1 MDYTQ
6 LSEKLYEI
14 VKAKVSWRKN
24 DRDKIAFITK
34 FLQENIER
42 ELSKIGLVPSDAST
56 SGLAITEE
64 ALDSLPEHTL
74 TVAPE
79 NTLDLVEQRTN
90 VTVENKLHDNVAM
103 SKPDLKI
110 FSELPVNETQ
120 VAREPHTLLQR
131 IVVEADEIVPPVE
144 KTNEPKV
151 KQAKPA
157 AVDGEVKRY
166 YIEITCSAI
175 ITKPKFQIFK
185 APDIRETDFKT
196 DNVIKQATVFNAVV
210 DVASKSEI
218 QEVVAKHFAGGYLSK
233 MEPQEQEWI
242 PPQYA
247 TIWQNRTSLY

>member
-64 ALDSLPEHTL
+64 ALDSMSEHTL

-79 NTLDLVEQRTN
+79 NPLDLVELRTN
-90 VTVENKLHDNVAM
+90 MTVENKLHDNVAM

-110 FSELPVNETQ
+110 YSELPVNETQ
-120 VAREPHTLLQR
+120 IAREPHTLLQR
-131 IVVEADEIVPPVE
+131 IVVEADEIVPHVE
-144 KTNEPKV
+144 KTNKPE
-151 KQAKPA
+151 AKPA
-157 AVDGEVKRY
+157 ADGEVKRY
-166 YIEITCSAI
+166 YIEITCSSI

-196 DNVIKQATVFNAVV
+196 DKVIKQATVFNAVV
-210 DVASKSEI
+210 DVSSKSEI
-218 QEVVAKHFAGGYLSK
+218 QEIVNKHFAGGYLSK